1 MWNLMVTGSRSWT
14 DEATINKVLARLWQ
28 SAGCPE
34 HATLIHGG
42 CRGADLIAAHIVAGR
57 DGWEVREY
65 PARWTELGKRA
76 GIVRNNEMLD
86 SGPDHVVGFMH
97 RGSTGAFHSLEQAQR
112 RSIPHTIVLGTA

>member
-14 DEATINKVLARLWQ
+14 DETTINTVLARLWHA
-28 SAGCPE
+28 AGRPE

-42 CRGADLIAAHIVAGR
+42 CRGADLIAASIVDGR
-57 DGWEVREY
+57 AGWEIREY
-65 PARWTELGKRA
+65 PADWDGLGKRA
-76 GIVRNNEMLD
+76 GMVRNIQMLD